1 MKKRGSLKTLIILIL
16 IGVTVLTS
24 VLIEGFVIIKTV
36 DNNNDQVDIIDDS
49 FAQYLVSTG
58 SNIPTIILLLIFPLI
73 CLLTKKIIVI

>member
-36 DNNNDQVDIIDDS
+36 DNNNDQVETYKQAMLSDIQAELRHEARES
-49 FAQYLVSTG
+49 
-58 SNIPTIILLLIFPLI
+58 
-73 CLLTKKIIVI
+73 